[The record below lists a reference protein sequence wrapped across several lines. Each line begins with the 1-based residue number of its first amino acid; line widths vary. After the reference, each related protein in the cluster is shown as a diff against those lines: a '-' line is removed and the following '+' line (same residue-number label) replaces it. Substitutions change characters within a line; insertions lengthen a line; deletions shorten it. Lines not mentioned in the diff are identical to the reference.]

1 VAICREFPGGHWC
14 VRQSCANQ
22 EARSRYGEPVSAQPC
37 DVLGRERHVA
47 AGGARLRRDEGV
59 EAVLAPDA
67 IDAPANAEDASLEI
81 EALRSPGKREQ
92 LAQAGPGAEC
102 QDEQRRGEATAS
114 TGVLGLG

>member
-1 VAICREFPGGHWC
+1 VPILRQLGSEIALWRAGVGAT
-14 VRQSCANQ
+14 VR
-22 EARSRYGEPVSAQPC
+22 R
-37 DVLGRERHVA
+37 LGRERHVA

-67 IDAPANAEDASLEI
+67 IDAPANAEDARLEI

-114 TGVLGLG
+114 TGVLRLG